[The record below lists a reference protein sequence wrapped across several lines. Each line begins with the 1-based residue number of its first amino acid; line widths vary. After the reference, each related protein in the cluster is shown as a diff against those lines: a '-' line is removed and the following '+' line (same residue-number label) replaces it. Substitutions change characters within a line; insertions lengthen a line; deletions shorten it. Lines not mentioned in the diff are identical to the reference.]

1 MTQPTGFTLLLC
13 IAFLLLSGCAGRQHK
28 ENPADYYLSLSGEQI
43 NREISNLEEN
53 LSRKDSAQKQ
63 AVTPETS
70 YYLALLYSHHNNP
83 LPNYAKA
90 AALLDE
96 YSADVPHGPEKQRLL
111 HTLDLLHTINNFAQ
125 VEGEC
130 AQLGEEKDT
139 LAADKKFLEA
149 DNQSL
154 KKKCA
159 ELKRNFDRLSKEN
172 KKMRNSI
179 EQLKML
185 DLRLE
190 EKKRAIQ

>member
-1 MTQPTGFTLLLC
+1 MTKPTIFALFLCAGLLLM
-13 IAFLLLSGCAGRQHK
+13 SGCAGLQHQV
-28 ENPADYYLSLSGEQI
+28 NPTDHYLSLSGEQI
-43 NREISNLEEN
+43 NREIVSLEES
-53 LSRKDSAQKQ
+53 LARKDGTQGE
-63 AVTPETS
+63 AVKPATA
-70 YYLALLYSHHNNP
+70 YYLALLYSHQNNP
-83 LPNYAKA
+83 LPDYARA
-90 AALLDE
+90 ADLLDE
-96 YSADVPHGPEKQRLL
+96 YIAQLPHGPEKYRLL
-111 HTLDLLHTINNFAQ
+111 HTLDLLYTINSFKLVETECQQ
-125 VEGEC
+125 VE
-130 AQLGEEKDT
+130 EEKGT

-159 ELKRNFDRLSKEN
+159 ELKRNFERITKEN